1 MGKRK
6 KRARGAAVARP
17 GESGASSNPIVL
29 GEIREEDV
37 DMAESSHRPQLAL
50 ANQDGESGARPVDSG
65 EIDDDDHTDEHL
77 TQEQWESVGP
87 FVMEHAARFLGGIEA
102 QSEAFEVISAL
113 MGQVATAYRLLQTKQ
128 SPKPTATAVADP
140 EPL

>member
-1 MGKRK
+1 
-6 KRARGAAVARP
+6 
-17 GESGASSNPIVL
+17 
-29 GEIREEDV
+29 
-37 DMAESSHRPQLAL
+37 MAESSHRPQL

-77 TQEQWESVGP
+77 TQEQWGSVGP
-87 FVMEHAARFLGGIEA
+87 FVMEHAARFLGEIEA